1 MVTSYLRTALNMLLK
16 ENRRKEV
23 TGRRGKRSKQLLDDL
38 KENIDYYKLRQETLE
53 HSLWINGFRRGCE
66 PVVILVQR
74 ENE

>member
-53 HSLWINGFRRGCE
+53 RSQWISGFRRGCE
-66 PVVILVQR
+66 PVVILVQT
-74 ENE
+74 EYE